1 MTVLRKFL
9 PTLKANLKTALA
21 LWLAACGG
29 GAGGEQAAGPGTGQ
43 APEPAEPAAPDPGTG
58 AGEPV
63 RGGRIV
69 IARTDPP
76 DTLDPHKTGQ
86 ASASVV
92 MSLLGGAL
100 LAVHP
105 DDLSL

>member
-1 MTVLRKFL
+1 
-9 PTLKANLKTALA
+9 
-21 LWLAACGG
+21 
-29 GAGGEQAAGPGTGQ
+29 
-43 APEPAEPAAPDPGTG
+43 
-58 AGEPV
+58 
-63 RGGRIV
+63 V

>member
-43 APEPAEPAAPDPGTG
+43 APEPAEPAAPALAPAPGSPS
-58 AGEPV
+58 A
-63 RGGRIV
+63 
-69 IARTDPP
+69 AA
-76 DTLDPHKTGQ
+76 
-86 ASASVV
+86 AS
-92 MSLLGGAL
+92 
-100 LAVHP
+100 
-105 DDLSL
+105 